1 MRFRL
6 LKTILILSAAAPV
19 AADFAFAQVP
29 ASAAPEGG
37 VETVLVEKGERRL
50 QLLGADG
57 TVLKS
62 YTIALGGD
70 PLGHKQ
76 REGDGRTPEGRYT
89 IDWRNPQSAYHLS
102 LHISYPDQD
111 DTRRANERG
120 EDPGGMI
127 MIHGMRNGLGWLGSL
142 HQYVDWTDGCIA
154 VTNAEMD
161 EIWQLVPNGTPIEI
175 RP

>member
-6 LKTILILSAAAPV
+6 LKTALILSAAAPA
-19 AADFAFAQVP
+19 AADFAFGEAPDAPAAQV
-29 ASAAPEGG
+29 G
-37 VETVLVEKGERRL
+37 TVLVEKADRRL
-50 QLLGADG
+50 QLLDADG
-57 TVLKS
+57 AVLKS
-62 YTIALGGD
+62 YTISLGGD

-76 REGDGRTPEGRYT
+76 SEGDGRTPEGRYT

-102 LHISYPDQD
+102 LHISYPDET
-111 DTRRANERG
+111 DTRRAEERG

-142 HQYVDWTDGCIA
+142 HQYADWTDGCIA
-154 VTNAEMD
+154 VTNAEME